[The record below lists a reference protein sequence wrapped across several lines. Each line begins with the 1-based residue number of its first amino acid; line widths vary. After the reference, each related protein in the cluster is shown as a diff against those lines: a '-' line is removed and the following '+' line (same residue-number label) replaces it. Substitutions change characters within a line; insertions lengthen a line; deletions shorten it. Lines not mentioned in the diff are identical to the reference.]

1 MVFATVATV
10 LHRLAEF
17 DAFLDSGGYLS
28 QHGLLA
34 GGLVD
39 GTVNLWNPHAIVS
52 GGGEDPLVT
61 KLEKH
66 TGAVKGLAF
75 NSFSPNLLA
84 SGAADGELVIWDL
97 TDPAAPSLFPALV
110 EGG

>member
-1 MVFATVATV
+1 
-10 LHRLAEF
+10 
-17 DAFLDSGGYLS
+17 LS

-39 GTVNLWNPHAIVS
+39 GTVNLWNPAAIIR
-52 GGGEDPLVT
+52 GQGEDPLVT
-61 KLEKH
+61 QLQKH
-66 TGAVKGLAF
+66 SGAVKGLAF

-84 SGAADGELVIWDL
+84 SGAADGELAIWDL
-97 TDPAAPSLFPALV
+97 EDPAAPSLFPALV